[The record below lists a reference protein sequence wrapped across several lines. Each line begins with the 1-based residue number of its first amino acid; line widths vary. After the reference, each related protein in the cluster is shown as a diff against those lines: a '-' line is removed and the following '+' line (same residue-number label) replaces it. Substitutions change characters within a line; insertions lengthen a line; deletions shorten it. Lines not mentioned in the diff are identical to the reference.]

1 MNELSMYNID
11 CENIETIMNKL
22 TKLEEK
28 EDKNKNNNE
37 VSVNNDKKNRDLRTI
52 IMKQRNEIDDLKSQ
66 VKILETLVSK

>member
-22 TKLEEK
+22 NKLEEK

-37 VSVNNDKKNRDLRTI
+37 VSVNNDKKYRDLRTI

>member
-1 MNELSMYNID
+1 MYNID

>member
-22 TKLEEK
+22 NKLEEK
-28 EDKNKNNNE
+28 EDKNNNE
-37 VSVNNDKKNRDLRTI
+37 VSVNNDKKYRDLRTI

-66 VKILETLVSK
+66 VKILETLVNKN